1 MPFSLSLLSRDDAAG
16 IIHLAAE
23 GEATAVDFP
32 VGNGAHFDQLLGHDW
47 NTHCLLLNLE
57 RLSYIDSSAIGWLI
71 VSQKACRTHGGQL
84 VIHSVQPGVR
94 NVLEL
99 LKIGRVVPIADTPA
113 AGRKLFTTKPLAAQT
128 R

>member
-1 MPFSLSLLSRDDAAG
+1 MPFSLSLISRDDAAG
-16 IIHLAAE
+16 ILHVAAE
-23 GEATAVDFP
+23 GEATTLDFP
-32 VGNGAHFDQLLGHDW
+32 LANASHFDNLLGHDW

-71 VSQKACRTHGGQL
+71 SSQKSCRTHGGQI

-99 LKIGRVVPIADTPA
+99 LKIGRVIPIADTAP
-113 AGRKLFTTKPLAAQT
+113 AGRKLFTTKPIAAQT